1 MNKMDVER
9 AIQVLREAHPVEFAV
24 LAAADSELTDWR
36 IAYALEVLR
45 QVALSAGTRVGP
57 QFAKHAYAAM
67 KRMEGR
73 DNAVFWRNRS

>member
-1 MNKMDVER
+1 MRKMDVER
-9 AIQVLREAHPVEFAV
+9 AIQVLREAHPVEFNI
-24 LAAADSELTDWR
+24 LAAADAELTEWR
-36 IAYALEVLR
+36 IAYANEVLR
-45 QVALSAGTRVGP
+45 QVVTGVGTRVGP